1 MTPSPTVT
9 ELIDQRPL
17 SSLQW
22 WVLGLCTLVVLLDG
36 FDVQAAAFT
45 GPAIAAA
52 WQLERSA
59 MGPVYAAGL
68 AGMAVGALLLGPLGD
83 RYGRRPALL
92 LSVLA
97 FGSCTLLTAW
107 AQNFEQLL
115 AMRLLT
121 GMGLGGALPNTT
133 ALMSEYAPQRRR
145 NLCIA
150 ITFLG
155 IPLGGIIGGL
165 LASWLLPR
173 YGWTSVY
180 IVGGVA
186 PLALLPL
193 LWRTLPESIAFL
205 ASRGAQAQ
213 ATVIL
218 RRIDPTADA
227 LVRPATA
234 PAKATGFPVRMLF
247 APGYASDT
255 LKLWA
260 TFFTNLIAV
269 YFLISWIPTL
279 VVEAGFAMRYATWAT
294 VALNLGGATGPLL
307 LAQLTARHGTRY
319 ALPAALLLAAL
330 SVVVTGRVHQSLPLL
345 LTLVF
350 CCGFFSFGAQ
360 ISLNTLTAYIYPTQA
375 RSTGV
380 GWALGIGRIGSI
392 LGPLVGGLLLQMKL
406 GLANYFLV
414 FSTLLIAAALS
425 AFVIR
430 RHQPPSGGQSVPNDF
445 KTQA

>member
-1 MTPSPTVT
+1 MTPALSVD
-9 ELIDQRPL
+9 ELIDRRPL
-17 SSLQW
+17 SATQW
-22 WVLGLCTLVVLLDG
+22 WVLGLCTLIVLLDG
-36 FDVQAAAFT
+36 FDVQAAAFS
-45 GPAIAAA
+45 GPALAVA

-97 FGSCTLLTAW
+97 FGGCTLLTAW

-115 AMRLLT
+115 AMRFAT
-121 GMGLGGALPNTT
+121 GLGLGGALPNTT
-133 ALMSEYAPQRRR
+133 ALISEYAPRRHR
-145 NLCIA
+145 NLCVA
-150 ITFLG
+150 VTFLG
-155 IPLGGIIGGL
+155 IPLGGIVGGL

-173 YGWTSVY
+173 YGWPSVY
-180 IVGGVA
+180 IVGGLA

-193 LWRTLPESIAFL
+193 LWRMLPESVSFL
-205 ASRGAQAQ
+205 VSKGATAQADD
-213 ATVIL
+213 IL
-218 RRIDPTADA
+218 RRIDPAAAGLVKPTETAE
-227 LVRPATA
+227 TA
-234 PAKATGFPVRMLF
+234 SNFPVRVLF
-247 APGYASDT
+247 EPGYAGDT

-279 VVEAGFAMRYATWAT
+279 IVEAGFELRYATWAT
-294 VALNLGGATGPLL
+294 VALNLGGAAGPLL
-307 LAQLTARHGTRY
+307 LARLTTLWGTRRV
-319 ALPAALLLAAL
+319 LPATLLLAAL
-330 SVVVTGRVHQSLPLL
+330 SVIITGRVGQSLPLL
-345 LTLVF
+345 LVLVF

-360 ISLNTLTAYIYPTQA
+360 ISLNTLAAHIYPTRA

-414 FSTLLIAAALS
+414 FSTLLFAAAAS
-425 AFVIR
+425 AFVVR
-430 RHQPPSGGQSVPNDF
+430 RHQPPDSS
-445 KTQA
+445 KTRAG

>member
-17 SSLQW
+17 STLQW

-83 RYGRRPALL
+83 RCGRRPALL

-97 FGSCTLLTAW
+97 FGSFTLLTAW

-115 AMRLLT
+115 ALRLLT

-173 YGWTSVY
+173 YDWTSVY

-193 LWRTLPESIAFL
+193 LWRMLPESIAFL

-218 RRIDPTADA
+218 RRIDPTAAA
-227 LVRPATA
+227 LAQPATA
-234 PAKATGFPVRMLF
+234 PVRAS
-247 APGYASDT
+247 AP
-255 LKLWA
+255 
-260 TFFTNLIAV
+260 
-269 YFLISWIPTL
+269 
-279 VVEAGFAMRYATWAT
+279 RYACCSRPVT
-294 VALNLGGATGPLL
+294 P
-307 LAQLTARHGTRY
+307 GTR
-319 ALPAALLLAAL
+319 
-330 SVVVTGRVHQSLPLL
+330 SSCGRR
-345 LTLVF
+345 
-350 CCGFFSFGAQ
+350 FS
-360 ISLNTLTAYIYPTQA
+360 PT
-375 RSTGV
+375 
-380 GWALGIGRIGSI
+380 
-392 LGPLVGGLLLQMKL
+392 
-406 GLANYFLV
+406 
-414 FSTLLIAAALS
+414 
-425 AFVIR
+425 
-430 RHQPPSGGQSVPNDF
+430 
-445 KTQA
+445 

>member
-1 MTPSPTVT
+1 MTAALNVG

-17 SSLQW
+17 SPLQW

-68 AGMAVGALLLGPLGD
+68 AGMAIGALLLGPLGD

-107 AQNFEQLL
+107 AQSFEQLL
-115 AMRLLT
+115 AMRFLT
-121 GMGLGGALPNTT
+121 GLGLGGALPNTT
-133 ALMSEYAPQRRR
+133 ALMSEYAPARRR
-145 NLCIA
+145 NLCVA
-150 ITFLG
+150 VTFLG

-165 LASWLLPR
+165 VASWLLPR
-173 YGWTSVY
+173 YGWQSVY
-180 IVGGVA
+180 VVGGLA

-193 LWRTLPESIAFL
+193 LWRVLPESMDFL
-205 ASRGAQAQ
+205 LGRGAEGQA
-213 ATVIL
+213 AAIL
-218 RRIDPTADA
+218 RRVVPEVGAAPRFAT
-227 LVRPATA
+227 VPPASG
-234 PAKATGFPVRMLF
+234 KFPVRVLF
-247 APGYASDT
+247 EPGYAADT

-269 YFLISWIPTL
+269 YFLISWTPSL
-279 VVEAGFAMRYATWAT
+279 VVEAGFDLRYATWAT
-294 VALNLGGATGPLL
+294 VALNLGGAIGPLL
-307 LAQLTARHGTRY
+307 LAGVVARYGTRL
-319 ALPAALLLAAL
+319 ALPTVLLLGAL
-330 SVVVTGRVHQSLPLL
+330 SVVITGRVGHSLPLL
-345 LTLVF
+345 LGLTF
-350 CCGFFSFGAQ
+350 CCGFFLFGAQ
-360 ISLNTLTAYIYPTQA
+360 ITLNALTAYIYPTRA

-392 LGPLVGGLLLQMKL
+392 LGPLAGGLLLQTQL
-406 GLANYFLV
+406 GLANYFLA
-414 FSTLLIAAALS
+414 FSTLLLAAATS
-425 AFVIR
+425 AFFIR
-430 RHQPPSGGQSVPNDF
+430 QHQPPV
-445 KTQA
+445 